1 MDILYLKYAKPEIN
15 IAICLRDNKR
25 EMKNGS
31 MNWKICQLKE
41 NLKYREKKVENSRK
55 THKELM
61 GLKKLYISC
70 VVEVPV

>member
-1 MDILYLKYAKPEIN
+1 
-15 IAICLRDNKR
+15 
-25 EMKNGS
+25 MKNGS

-55 THKELM
+55 RHKELM
-61 GLKKLYISC
+61 GLKKLYITC